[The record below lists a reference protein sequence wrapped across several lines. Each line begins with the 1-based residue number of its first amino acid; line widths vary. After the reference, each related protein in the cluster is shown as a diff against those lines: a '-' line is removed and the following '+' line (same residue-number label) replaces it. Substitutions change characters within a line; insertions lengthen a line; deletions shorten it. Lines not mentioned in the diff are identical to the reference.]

1 MSVPLLECWLFHYC
15 RLSMVSRIVANLVTQ
30 RRTRHSLGLR
40 LMRVHC
46 LGNKCLTAIVYSRH
60 TQALLPTHAQ
70 SHTLA
75 LSSRVCDT
83 NLLQQGRMRHWAPN
97 ELVSR
102 KLHYLSL
109 AVADKARRDG
119 PIVPAPCCTYPP
131 LPEIMLPAAGYSA
144 MLFLCPA
151 KSSLGCSAATLTWR
165 WLSPMRHCSVTHANF
180 KTLSKSQQFF
190 CSISAL
196 CGRGLR
202 REGRSKGCCCYGN
215 CCCCCCCCILI
226 AQLGV
231 PLGPLILH
239 KLCTEIT

>member
-1 MSVPLLECWLFHYC
+1 MSVPLLECWLLHYC

-70 SHTLA
+70 SHTQP

-131 LPEIMLPAAGYSA
+131 PLFLKSCCPLPAT
-144 MLFLCPA
+144 MR
-151 KSSLGCSAATLTWR
+151 CSFYAQPSQVWAAVR
-165 WLSPMRHCSVTHANF
+165 
-180 KTLSKSQQFF
+180 
-190 CSISAL
+190 
-196 CGRGLR
+196 
-202 REGRSKGCCCYGN
+202 
-215 CCCCCCCCILI
+215 
-226 AQLGV
+226 
-231 PLGPLILH
+231 PL
-239 KLCTEIT
+239 